1 MGEIGDLPLTW
12 ESTRPCS
19 TSLFSS
25 PLLRSSTVTTTSL
38 QYRRRGSDSKCL
50 YVFVCVCAGTSVQSI
65 ASCSVVLVSSVQ
77 ASVFSFK
84 TPTNAFL
91 FLKRKDY
98 RQRQLCFY
106 LEICSDN
113 TYRVSTNFR
122 LEPTE
127 PSARE
132 VSIFGLWLEGMSR
145 RGAIKKSTWL
155 KPPSE
160 TRNSV
165 RAQQKLLTLNL

>member
-1 MGEIGDLPLTW
+1 M
-12 ESTRPCS
+12 
-19 TSLFSS
+19 
-25 PLLRSSTVTTTSL
+25 
-38 QYRRRGSDSKCL
+38 
-50 YVFVCVCAGTSVQSI
+50 FVCVCVCVPAPSVQSI
-65 ASCSVVLVSSVQ
+65 ASCSVVVSSVQ

-165 RAQQKLLTLNL
+165 RAQQKLLTLNLYQTAV